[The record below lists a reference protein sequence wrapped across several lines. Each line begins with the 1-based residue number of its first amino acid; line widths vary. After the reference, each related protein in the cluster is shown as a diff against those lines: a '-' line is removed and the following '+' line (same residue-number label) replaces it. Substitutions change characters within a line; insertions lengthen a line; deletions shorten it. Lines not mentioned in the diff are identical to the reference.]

1 MKEYSNIEELLERYY
16 NAQTSEA
23 EEQRLREYFIHEETP
38 PHLQKEKEM
47 FLQLQAAKVPEG
59 LEERLSKQIDQW
71 AIQERFIPK
80 SPPRRTLQWIGSI
93 AASLLIL
100 FGMGWYFNDAQP
112 SYRQDTCATPEEAYV
127 HTEKALMMF
136 AQALNKGVK
145 QMEAIQESTDK
156 VERNIQKQLNKLND

>member
-1 MKEYSNIEELLERYY
+1 MKEYRNIEELLERYY

-100 FGMGWYFNDAQP
+100 FSIGWYFHAPQP
-112 SYRQDTCATPEEAYV
+112 RKDTCATPEEAYI

-145 QMEAIQESTDK
+145 QMEVIQESTEK

>member
-1 MKEYSNIEELLERYY
+1 MERYY

-47 FLQLQAAKVPEG
+47 FLQLQAVQVPEG

-80 SPPRRTLQWIGSI
+80 STQRRTLQWIGSI

-156 VERNIQKQLNKLND
+156 VERNIQKQLNKLNN

>member
-1 MKEYSNIEELLERYY
+1 MKEYRNIEELLERYY

-71 AIQERFIPK
+71 ATQERFVQKNPR
-80 SPPRRTLQWIGSI
+80 RRTLQWIGSI
-93 AASLLIL
+93 AASLLI
-100 FGMGWYFNDAQP
+100 FFSIGWYFHAPQP
-112 SYRQDTCATPEEAYV
+112 RKDTCATPEEAYI

-145 QMEAIQESTDK
+145 QMEVIQENTEK

>member
-1 MKEYSNIEELLERYY
+1 
-16 NAQTSEA
+16 
-23 EEQRLREYFIHEETP
+23 
-38 PHLQKEKEM
+38 
-47 FLQLQAAKVPEG
+47 

-71 AIQERFIPK
+71 AIQERFITK
-80 SPPRRTLQWIGSI
+80 RTQRRTLQWIGSI

-112 SYRQDTCATPEEAYV
+112 SYRQDTCVTPEEAYV

-156 VERNIQKQLNKLND
+156 VERNIQKQLNKLNN

>member
-47 FLQLQAAKVPEG
+47 FLQLQAVQVPEG
-59 LEERLSKQIDQW
+59 LEEKLSKQIDQW

-80 SPPRRTLQWIGSI
+80 STQRRHGVVLQRCPAQLSTRYLRYSRRSLCTYRKGLDDVCPSTEQGSETNG
-93 AASLLIL
+93 SHP
-100 FGMGWYFNDAQP
+100 GK
-112 SYRQDTCATPEEAYV
+112 YRQGR
-127 HTEKALMMF
+127 EKYP
-136 AQALNKGVK
+136 KTI
-145 QMEAIQESTDK
+145 E
-156 VERNIQKQLNKLND
+156 

>member
-1 MKEYSNIEELLERYY
+1 MKEYRDIEDLLGCYY
-16 NAQTSEA
+16 NALITEA
-23 EEQRLREYFIHEETP
+23 EEQWLKDFFCNEDVP

-47 FLQLQAAKVPEG
+47 FLQLQNIQIPKG

-71 AIQERFIPK
+71 ATQERFVQKNPR
-80 SPPRRTLQWIGSI
+80 RRTLQWIGSI

-100 FGMGWYFNDAQP
+100 FSIGWYFHAPQP
-112 SYRQDTCATPEEAYV
+112 RKDTCATPEEAYI

-145 QMEAIQESTDK
+145 LMEVIQESTEK

>member
-1 MKEYSNIEELLERYY
+1 MKEYRNIEELLERYY

-100 FGMGWYFNDAQP
+100 FSIGWYFHAPQP
-112 SYRQDTCATPEEAYV
+112 RKDTCATPEEAYV

-136 AQALNKGVK
+136 AQALNKGMK
-145 QMEAIQESTDK
+145 QMEVIQESTDK

>member
-1 MKEYSNIEELLERYY
+1 MKEYKNIEDLLERYY

-23 EEQRLREYFIHEETP
+23 EEQRLKDFFINEDVP
-38 PHLQKEKEM
+38 FHLQREKEI
-47 FLQLQAAKVPEG
+47 FLQLQAAQVPEG

-71 AIQERFIPK
+71 AMQKRFIPK
-80 SPPRRTLQWIGSI
+80 STQKIALQWIGGI

-127 HTEKALMMF
+127 HTEKALMIF
-136 AQALNKGVK
+136 AQALDKGVK
-145 QMEAIQESTDK
+145 QMEVIQESTDK
-156 VERNIQKQLNKLND
+156 IERNIQKQLNKLND

>member
-1 MKEYSNIEELLERYY
+1 MKEYKNIEDLLERYF

-23 EEQRLREYFIHEETP
+23 EEQRLKDFFFNEDVP
-38 PHLQKEKEM
+38 LHLQREKEI
-47 FLQLQAAKVPEG
+47 FLQLQAAQIPEK
-59 LEERLSKQIDQW
+59 LEEKLSKQIDQW
-71 AIQERFIPK
+71 AIQEQFVKKNPQ
-80 SPPRRTLQWIGSI
+80 RRTLQWIGSI

-100 FGMGWYFNDAQP
+100 FGMGWYFNDIQ
-112 SYRQDTCATPEEAYV
+112 SNNRQDTCATPEEAYV

-145 QMEAIQESTDK
+145 QMEVIQERTDK

>member
-1 MKEYSNIEELLERYY
+1 MKEYRNIEELLERYY

-100 FGMGWYFNDAQP
+100 FSIGWYFHTPQP
-112 SYRQDTCATPEEAYV
+112 RKDTCATPEEAYI

-145 QMEAIQESTDK
+145 QMEVIQESTEK

>member
-1 MKEYSNIEELLERYY
+1 MKEYRDIEDLLGCYY
-16 NAQTSEA
+16 NALITEA
-23 EEQRLREYFIHEETP
+23 EEQWLKDFFCNEDVP

-47 FLQLQAAKVPEG
+47 FLQLQNIQIPKG

-71 AIQERFIPK
+71 ATQERFVQKNPQ
-80 SPPRRTLQWIGSI
+80 RRTLQWIGSI

-100 FGMGWYFNDAQP
+100 FSIGWYFQAPQP
-112 SYRQDTCATPEEAYV
+112 RKDTCATLEEAYI

-145 QMEAIQESTDK
+145 QMEVIQESTEK